1 VADDIASVLER
12 YAALTDVERA
22 DLDRM
27 RPIARRADAWS
38 RATPL
43 HVTASAL
50 VIDRTTQRVLLRW
63 HARQHAWIQV
73 GGHADPDEFDPLAIA
88 LREATEETGLSDLSA
103 WPGTEGPIHVVVV
116 PVPANDVEP
125 AHEHADVR
133 YVLATDRAD
142 DIRAETEGA
151 AVRWLTFDDARGL
164 TQEDNVRESLDRVER
179 LISR

>member
-1 VADDIASVLER
+1 MA
-12 YAALTDVERA
+12 RA
-22 DLDRM
+22 GR
-27 RPIARRADAWS
+27 
-38 RATPL
+38 
-43 HVTASAL
+43 
-50 VIDRTTQRVLLRW
+50 
-63 HARQHAWIQV
+63 
-73 GGHADPDEFDPLAIA
+73 
-88 LREATEETGLSDLSA
+88 
-103 WPGTEGPIHVVVV
+103 
-116 PVPANDVEP
+116 